1 LLLLGDLFKLN
12 LMNESGILRQCAACK
27 RRTPKSELLRAV
39 KFSDGRI
46 EFDETHTKEGR
57 GAYCC
62 ALAKCLLAAR
72 KNDLLGAV
80 LHDRTPADVYLAMAE
95 QVRRSESAD
104 PGAMLGFAVRSGKV
118 VFGSQALEQRLK
130 SGGIRLLLVSAEA
143 SPNTQDRMI
152 RIAEAAAV
160 RCIVLPASFSLETVT
175 GRPNCRVAGVTDPQ
189 FANRIGRAFDGAT
202 G

>member
-1 LLLLGDLFKLN
+1 LGDLFKLN

-27 RRTPKSELLRAV
+27 RRAPKSELLRAV

-46 EFDETHTKEGR
+46 EFDEGRTKEGR

-62 ALAKCLLAAR
+62 ASARCLLAAK

-80 LHDRTPADVYLAMAE
+80 LHGRTPADVYLAMAE

-104 PGAMLGFAVRSGKV
+104 PGTMLGFAVRSGKV
-118 VFGSQALEQRLK
+118 VFGSQAVEQRLK
-130 SGGIRLLLVSAEA
+130 SGRIRLLLVSAEA
-143 SPNTQDRMI
+143 SPNTQDRMK
-152 RIAEAAAV
+152 RLAEAAAV
-160 RCIVLPASFSLETVT
+160 RCVVLPAPLSLETVT
-175 GRPNCRVAGVTDPQ
+175 GRPNCRVAGVTDQ
-189 FANRIGRAFDGAT
+189 EFADRMGAAFDGAA